1 MRPVV
6 IIMNQKLVSTCYLTS
21 VVLLVYLRTAYV
33 FQSKHLKNQQGYEK
47 ATPCKSD
54 WHTIVTF
61 RRNRICQTLVEM
73 SLSETIFVI

>member
-1 MRPVV
+1 MH
-6 IIMNQKLVSTCYLTS
+6 
-21 VVLLVYLRTAYV
+21 V

-54 WHTIVTF
+54 WHTVVTF